1 LVTVASKLT
10 VTALLDVTLDVT
22 EQPDLIAL
30 ALLSQMPIVI
40 A

>member
-1 LVTVASKLT
+1 VTVASKLT